1 MMTDLWV
8 TPLFWVW
15 NKENPGPIVTAIRTQ
30 KRFAHSIKKTFHK
43 LYNDDHTYNIST
55 SVGNTIMCLL
65 ARLRGKKGKEG
76 GFVLHK
82 MLFIAYGGATD
93 PTNAFSFESLLYTN
107 CYMNRMLARNQL
119 QSLRHLCI
127 VE

>member
-1 MMTDLWV
+1 MMT
-8 TPLFWVW
+8 THIIF
-15 NKENPGPIVTAIRTQ
+15 R
-30 KRFAHSIKKTFHK
+30 R
-43 LYNDDHTYNIST
+43 

-65 ARLRGKKGKEG
+65 ARLRGKKGKEGG